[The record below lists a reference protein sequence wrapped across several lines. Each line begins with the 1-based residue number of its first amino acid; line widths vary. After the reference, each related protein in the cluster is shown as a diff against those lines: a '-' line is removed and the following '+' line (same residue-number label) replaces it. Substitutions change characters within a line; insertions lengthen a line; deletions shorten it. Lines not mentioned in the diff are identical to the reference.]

1 MTEKANGKNG
11 KNGKTKAADFE
22 EASQG
27 QPEQPQVDLQAQL
40 NYAQK
45 IIYVLQGKVNELN
58 GKLVQM
64 EAQLLMANE
73 DKENMLKQ
81 LEPMGIGEVKQ

>member
-1 MTEKANGKNG
+1 MTEKTNGKNG
-11 KNGKTKAADFE
+11 KNGKTKEAGFE
-22 EASQG
+22 EASQDEL
-27 QPEQPQVDLQAQL
+27 EQPQVDLQAQL

-45 IIYVLQGKVNELN
+45 IINVLQSKVNEAN

-73 DKENMLKQ
+73 DRENMLKQ
-81 LEPMGIGEVKQ
+81 LEPMGIGEVK

>member
-11 KNGKTKAADFE
+11 KNGKTKEADFE
-22 EASQG
+22 EASQDES
-27 QPEQPQVDLQAQL
+27 EQPQVDLQAQL

-45 IIYVLQGKVNELN
+45 IINVLQGKVNEAN

-73 DKENMLKQ
+73 DRENMLKQ
-81 LEPMGIGEVKQ
+81 LEPMGIGELK

>member
-11 KNGKTKAADFE
+11 KNGKTKEADFE
-22 EASQG
+22 EASQE
-27 QPEQPQVDLQAQL
+27 QPEQPTPDLQAQL

-45 IIYVLQGKVNELN
+45 IINVLQSKVNEAN

-64 EAQLLMANE
+64 EAQLLMTNE
-73 DKENMLKQ
+73 DRENMLKQ

>member
-1 MTEKANGKNG
+1 MTEKTNG
-11 KNGKTKAADFE
+11 KNGKTKE
-22 EASQG
+22 EKFDEATQG

-45 IIYVLQGKVNELN
+45 IINVLQSKVNEAN

-64 EAQLLMANE
+64 EAQLIMANE
-73 DKENMLKQ
+73 DRENMLKQ
-81 LEPMGIGEVKQ
+81 LEPMGIGEVNQ

>member
-11 KNGKTKAADFE
+11 KNGKTKEADFE
-22 EASQG
+22 EASQE
-27 QPEQPQVDLQAQL
+27 QPEQPTPDLQARL

-45 IIYVLQGKVNELN
+45 IINVLQSKVNEAN

-73 DKENMLKQ
+73 DRENMLKQ

>member
-45 IIYVLQGKVNELN
+45 IINVLQSKVNEAN

-73 DKENMLKQ
+73 DRENMLKQ

>member
-11 KNGKTKAADFE
+11 KNGKTIAADFE

-45 IIYVLQGKVNELN
+45 IINVLQGKVNELN

>member
-1 MTEKANGKNG
+1 MTEKTNGKNG
-11 KNGKTKAADFE
+11 KNGKTKEADFE
-22 EASQG
+22 EAAPG
-27 QPEQPQVDLQAQL
+27 QSEQPKVDLQAQL

-45 IIYVLQGKVNELN
+45 IINVLQGKVNELN

>member
-1 MTEKANGKNG
+1 MTEKTNGKNG
-11 KNGKTKAADFE
+11 KNGKSKEAGFE
-22 EASQG
+22 EASQA

-45 IIYVLQGKVNELN
+45 IINVLQCKVNELN

-73 DKENMLKQ
+73 DRENMLKQ

>member
-1 MTEKANGKNG
+1 MTEKSNGKNG
-11 KNGKTKAADFE
+11 KNGKTKEADFE
-22 EASQG
+22 EASQE
-27 QPEQPQVDLQAQL
+27 QPEQPTPDLQAQL

-45 IIYVLQGKVNELN
+45 IINVLHSKVNEAN

-73 DKENMLKQ
+73 DRENMLKQ

>member
-45 IIYVLQGKVNELN
+45 IINVLQCKVNELN